1 MKVAAITIT
10 FNRLELTKQT
20 VELFNSKTFVDYHL
34 FVDNGSTDGT
44 QEYIKQFDH
53 IQLDKNYGIA
63 AAFAAGVSAIEDY
76 DYILKLDND
85 IEVVTDE
92 IIDKMLGFFRA
103 TKDKDDNS
111 YIAGFVASPT
121 DLLLDNGFAPHSYG
135 KTNIHGYNVEFVTHT
150 GGAFQMIPIEACRL
164 LVKQYRALSQGD
176 YSIGRFF
183 ASRGYKPI
191 YLRDFEIKHIGLNK
205 STPDNL
211 YIL

>member
-20 VELFNSKTFVDYHL
+20 VESFNSKTFVDYHL

-121 DLLLDNGFAPHSYG
+121 DLLLDKGFAPHSYG

-191 YLRDFEIKHIGLNK
+191 YLRDFEIKHIGLNE
-205 STPDNL
+205 STPGNL

>member
-121 DLLLDNGFAPHSYG
+121 DLLLDKGFAPHSYG

>member
-121 DLLLDNGFAPHSYG
+121 DLLLDKGFAPHSYG

-205 STPDNL
+205 STPGNL

>member
-20 VELFNSKTFVDYHL
+20 VESFNSKTFVDYHL

-44 QEYIKQFDH
+44 REYIKQFDH
-53 IQLDKNYGIA
+53 IQFDKNYGIA
-63 AAFAAGVSAIEDY
+63 AAFAAGVNAIEDY
-76 DYILKLDND
+76 DFILKLDND
-85 IEVVTDE
+85 IETVTDE

-103 TKDKDDNS
+103 TKDK
-111 YIAGFVASPT
+111 FVASPT
-121 DLLLDNGFAPHSYG
+121 DLLLDKNFAPHSYG

-164 LVKQYRALSQGD
+164 LVKQYMALSQGD

-183 ASRGYKPI
+183 ASRGYKPV
-191 YLRDFEIKHIGLNK
+191 YLRDFEIKHIGLNN
-205 STPDNL
+205 STPGNL

>member
-92 IIDKMLGFFRA
+92 IIDKMLGLFRA
-103 TKDKDDNS
+103 TKDK
-111 YIAGFVASPT
+111 FVASPT
-121 DLLLDNGFAPHSYG
+121 DLLLDKGFAPHSYG

-205 STPDNL
+205 STPGNL